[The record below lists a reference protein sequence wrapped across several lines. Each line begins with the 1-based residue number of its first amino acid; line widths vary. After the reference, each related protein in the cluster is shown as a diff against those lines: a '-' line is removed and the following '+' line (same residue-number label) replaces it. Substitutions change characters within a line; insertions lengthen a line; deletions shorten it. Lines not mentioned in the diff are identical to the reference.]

1 MNAQQLNPVIM
12 TEEDYNLLKPYV
24 NTLPDKNEDMSL
36 ANELKRAVIVKKDAF
51 PPHTI
56 KLNSKVSILD
66 KDTER
71 ILEFTLVM
79 PEYADMRQNKVSV
92 ITPIGAALI
101 GFRKGEEVKWK
112 VPAGLKRFRILDVVN
127 NHKNQA

>member
-24 NTLPDKNEDMSL
+24 NALPDKNEDMSL